1 MKILRKYGNSLLHL
15 FFPRVCIVCLHTLNS
30 EEKTVCTRCIS
41 KIAPSRYADFKNN
54 DIMHIF
60 EGISPIHLATTGFQ
74 YHKSGVL
81 QQLIFKLKY
90 HHHKEIGYIL
100 GKIMGEALENTDFQS
115 VDYIIPVPLH
125 PKKQQKRG
133 YNQSEWIAKG
143 IGKVLKKKV
152 RTDILT
158 RQVNTASQTKKNRMQ
173 RYENV
178 QNVFVATSKLI
189 AGNHILLV
197 DDVVTTGSTLHACAE
212 ALLKKTKKI
221 QISIACLAKAN

>member
-1 MKILRKYGNSLLHL
+1 
-15 FFPRVCIVCLHTLNS
+15 
-30 EEKTVCTRCIS
+30 
-41 KIAPSRYADFKNN
+41 
-54 DIMHIF
+54 MHIF
-60 EGISPIHLATTGFQ
+60 EGISPIYFATTGFQ

-90 HHHKEIGYIL
+90 HHHREIGYIL

-143 IGKVLKKKV
+143 IAKVLKKKV
-152 RTDILT
+152 RTDVLI

-178 QNVFVATSKLI
+178 QAS
-189 AGNHILLV
+189 
-197 DDVVTTGSTLHACAE
+197 
-212 ALLKKTKKI
+212 
-221 QISIACLAKAN
+221 